1 MKHVF
6 STGGPSGRPSV
17 YISTTLLALVLLS
30 ALACDDKKEGT
41 TGVTSQRTESTY
53 AATPPT
59 PPTLPTPQAVTQP
72 TTMSDA
78 VEELE
83 AVEVVP
89 REVTFEE
96 AESVF
101 REKRYDEAQDLFALY
116 TERHP
121 KNVWGEYMLGLSAW
135 KAGDF
140 YEAEQAFTRALEIEP
155 AHEKSLINMA
165 RVLLDQGRPEDALVR
180 IESARELDP
189 EAGSVHRM
197 LGRALYQLGDEESSI
212 ESYRQAIVID
222 DQDTWSMNN
231 LGLIYIKQERF
242 EDALLPLARATEL
255 DDGVVVFLNNLGTAL
270 ERTGHFA
277 ASRETFKAALAIDDS
292 YDKAAVSLARVEER
306 EAEREPVDLFALS
319 LSFQEEIGRWRQSVV
334 AEIDPTE
341 SDSTVVG
348 IVEITSLQPDDEI
361 GGEGQKN

>member
-59 PPTLPTPQAVTQP
+59 PPTPLAVTQP

-78 VEELE
+78 VELE

-116 TERHP
+116 NERHP

-155 AHEKSLINMA
+155 THEKSLINMA

-180 IESARELDP
+180 IENARELDP

-197 LGRALYQLGDEESSI
+197 LGRALYQLGDEEGSI
-212 ESYRQAIVID
+212 ESYRQAIMID

-231 LGLIYIKQERF
+231 LGLIYIRQERF

-255 DDGVVVFLNNLGTAL
+255 DDGVVVFLNNLGTVL

-277 ASRETFKAALAIDDS
+277 ASRETFRAALAIDDS

-334 AEIDPTE
+334 AETSPAE

-348 IVEITSLQPDDEI
+348 IVEITSPQPDDEFE
-361 GGEGQKN
+361 GEGQKN